1 MPCNHTFFGITNNKM
16 LEKLQ
21 QFDFG
26 LAIHY
31 IKGKEI
37 FLANALSRWLLAN
50 AIFMVRSTMIEDIE
64 KYYV

>member
-1 MPCNHTFFGITNNKM
+1 M

-31 IKGKEI
+31 IKGKEN

>member
-31 IKGKEI
+31 IKGKEN